1 MDEYYNL
8 IRQLPQPYQS
18 ELSALNPQIAPFI
31 QELRLRVGQPILFT
45 VRGKLTPCTKYL
57 PGAAHCQRLDLQHM
71 QECFLALCR
80 HSAFAY
86 EDEMR
91 EGFFTIPGGNRV
103 GVAGVHGPGGFTCVT
118 SLNLRVARW
127 ITCDLSNEV
136 LRALTT
142 LTGGILVVGMPGSG
156 KTTYLR
162 SMIQYLGKTDR
173 IFCVVDERGELLWGG
188 SDGLP
193 KDRSIACDVY
203 TQFPKT
209 EAICMALRCMNP
221 QAIVCDELG
230 TEADAAAL
238 EAGIASGAVFLAS
251 IHCDSIEHLEKR
263 PQLARLLRTGAFDTA
278 VLLAGRSR
286 PGSVAKVVTL

>member
-1 MDEYYNL
+1 MDAYYFL
-8 IRQLPQPYQS
+8 VRQLPQPFQN
-18 ELSALNPQIAPFI
+18 EMAVLNPQIAPFV

-45 VRGKLTPCTKYL
+45 IKGKLTPCTKYL
-57 PGAAHCQRLDLQHM
+57 PGAVHCRRLDSQQM
-71 QECFLALCR
+71 QDCFLALCR
-80 HSAFAY
+80 HSAYAY
-86 EDEMR
+86 EDELR

-127 ITCDLSNEV
+127 VTCDLSDAV
-136 LRALTT
+136 IHALTA

-162 SMIQYLGKTDR
+162 SMIQYLGKSDR
-173 IFCVVDERGELLWGG
+173 VFCVVDERGELLWGG
-188 SDGLP
+188 SLGLP

-203 TQFPKT
+203 TQFPKA

-238 EAGIASGAVFLAS
+238 EIGIASGAVFLAS
-251 IHCDSIEHLEKR
+251 IHGDSIEHLEKR

-278 VLLAGRSR
+278 VLLAGRST
-286 PGSVAKVVTL
+286 PGRVAQVVSL

>member
-8 IRQLPQPYQS
+8 VRQLPPPFQND
-18 ELSALNPQIAPFI
+18 LSALNPQIAPFV
-31 QELRLRVGQPILFT
+31 QEIRLRAGQPILFT
-45 VRGKLTPCTKYL
+45 IKGKLTPCTKYL
-57 PGAAHCQRLDLQHM
+57 PGASHCRRLDLPQL
-71 QECFLALCR
+71 QDCFLALCR

-86 EDEMR
+86 EDELR
-91 EGFFTIPGGNRV
+91 EGFFTIPGGSRV
-103 GVAGVHGPGGFTCVT
+103 GVAGVRGPGGFTCVT
-118 SLNLRVARW
+118 SMNLRVARW
-127 ITCDLSNEV
+127 ITCDLSGEV
-136 LRALTT
+136 VRALTT
-142 LTGGILVVGMPGSG
+142 LTGGILVVGVPGSG

-162 SMIQYLGKTDR
+162 SMIQYLGKTER

-203 TQFPKT
+203 TQLPRAD
-209 EAICMALRCMNP
+209 AICMALRCMNP

-263 PQLARLLRTGAFDTA
+263 PQLSRLLRTGAFDTA
-278 VLLAGRSR
+278 VLLAGRSH
-286 PGSVAKVVTL
+286 PGSVARVVTL